1 MRKHTVLIVC
11 IFIYFSLTLR
21 AAAATDIEKLRLQAE
36 AGDANAQF
44 ELGRAYQD
52 GTGIQQNDELAVDW
66 YRKSAERDYAKA
78 QNSLGV
84 MYARG
89 LGVNQDKAEA
99 LRWYKKAAKQ
109 GLPEACFN
117 IAISYYNGDGVAE
130 DMSLAYAWMLVAK
143 NSGDVQTD
151 DALKRIADELPG
163 RVDGGKLKLAALYEK
178 GDEIPQNLPR
188 AVDLYFEIAKTESPE
203 TLFAGIAQYRL
214 CQFYA
219 AGQGVSRD
227 FTEAKSW
234 CKKAAGNGMAVA
246 YVVLGRMTEQGLGG
260 NKDLAEAS
268 DWYQH
273 AALARLPDGFIGSG
287 RLKLLS
293 GSHDDQKKAYFWLYL
308 AQHFKVPEADPLLQE
323 AAAHLSGKEIAQEQ
337 KRAKEWLKTPESRKK
352 QQLKEH

>member
-1 MRKHTVLIVC
+1 MRKHIVLTVC
-11 IFIYFSLTLR
+11 IFGYFSLMLR
-21 AAAATDIEKLRLQAE
+21 AADAADLEKLRSQAE
-36 AGDANAQF
+36 AGDAKAQF
-44 ELGRAYQD
+44 ELGRAYQE
-52 GTGIQQNDELAVDW
+52 GTGVQQNDELAVEW
-66 YRKSAERDYAKA
+66 YRKSADHDYAKA

-99 LRWYKKAAKQ
+99 FRWYKKAAKQ

-117 IAISYYNGDGVAE
+117 VAISYYNGDGVAE
-130 DMSLAYAWMLVAK
+130 DMSLAYAWMLLAK
-143 NSGDVQTD
+143 DSGDVQTD

-178 GDEIPQNLPR
+178 GDETPRNLPR
-188 AVDLYFEIAKTESPE
+188 ALDLYFEIAKTESPE

-219 AGQGVSRD
+219 AGQGVSQD

-234 CKKAAGNGMAVA
+234 CKKAAVNGMAGA
-246 YVVLGRMTEQGLGG
+246 YVVLGRMAEQGLGG

-287 RLKLLS
+287 RVKLQS
-293 GSHDDQKKAYFWLYL
+293 GSHDDQKRAYFWFYL
-308 AQHFKVPEADPLLQE
+308 AQRFKIAEADTLLQQ
-323 AAAHLSGKEIAQEQ
+323 AAAQLNDKEIAQEQ
-337 KRAKEWLKTPESRKK
+337 KRAKEWLKTPESKK
-352 QQLKEH
+352 KKQLKEH

>member
-1 MRKHTVLIVC
+1 MRKHTVLIAC

-21 AAAATDIEKLRLQAE
+21 TAAATDIEKLRLQAE

-52 GTGIQQNDELAVDW
+52 GTGIQQNDELAVEW
-66 YRKSAERDYAKA
+66 YRKSAEHEYAKA

-117 IAISYYNGDGVAE
+117 IAISYYNGDGVPE

-143 NSGDVQTD
+143 NSGDTQTE
-151 DALKRIADELPG
+151 DALKRIGDELQN
-163 RVDGGKLKLAALYEK
+163 RFDLGKLKLALLYEK
-178 GDEIPQNLPR
+178 GDEIPQ
-188 AVDLYFEIAKTESPE
+188 DLSRVLGLYLDVAKAGSSTSS
-203 TLFAGIAQYRL
+203 FAGEAQFKL
-214 CQFYA
+214 CQLYA
-219 AGQGVSRD
+219 AGKGAPQD
-227 FTEAKSW
+227 FVQAKSW
-234 CKKAAGNGMAVA
+234 CKKAARNDQAPA
-246 YVVLGRMTEQGLGG
+246 YIVLGRMAEQGLGG

-268 DWYQH
+268 DWYQD

-293 GSHDDQKKAYFWLYL
+293 ASHDDQKKAYFWFYL
-308 AQHFKVPEADPLLQE
+308 AQRFKIAEADPLLEQ
-323 AAAHLSGKEIAQEQ
+323 AAARLSEKEIAKEQ
-337 KRAKEWLKTPESRKK
+337 KRATEWLKMGEWERQRKIK
-352 QQLKEH
+352 RH